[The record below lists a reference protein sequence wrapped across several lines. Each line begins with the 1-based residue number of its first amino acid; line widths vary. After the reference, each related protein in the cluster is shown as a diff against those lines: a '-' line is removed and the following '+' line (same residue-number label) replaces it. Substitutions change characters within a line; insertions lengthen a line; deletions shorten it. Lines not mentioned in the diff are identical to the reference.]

1 MGLVRVEDVV
11 LWITHI
17 ERDERLQRKLFDL
30 PADATIAL
38 NVGGRS
44 GLWQKMKD
52 ASAGGRPTSGLK
64 PQGDI
69 KAFWSDLYTRY
80 KREGGIVVSIEDPD
94 PATDFEAGGS
104 VVRTDS
110 PRVPIEFPDP
120 TLRAAARERI
130 GSVRRLGWTSSVANY
145 GSRDEWYAEDGI

>member
-17 ERDERLQRKLFDL
+17 ERDERLQQKLLDL
-30 PADATIAL
+30 PANATVAL
-38 NVGGRS
+38 NVGGRR

-52 ASAGGRPTSGLK
+52 ATAGGRPTSGLK

-69 KAFWSDLYTRY
+69 KTFWSDLYTRY
-80 KREGGIVVSIEDPD
+80 KREGGIVVSIEDAD
-94 PATDFEAGGS
+94 PAMDDHPPISAEATD
-104 VVRTDS
+104 T

-130 GSVRRLGWTSSVANY
+130 QSFRAAGWTSNMANY